1 MYNIKT
7 GICTELIKTPVLE
20 SAGAMIILVFEM
32 PPKRIIFF
40 SNNTFSIHLINT
52 KDATGNIVNIIQSMN
67 TDNMPALSK
76 QLFDTYYYVFF
87 VNSVLLLL
95 FVFVVLFWFQWEII
109 SITFLLTIKDFCLL
123 LMSLKLS
130 LFIFFR

>member
-1 MYNIKT
+1 M
-7 GICTELIKTPVLE
+7 IKTPVLE

-40 SNNTFSIHLINT
+40 SNNTFSIH
-52 KDATGNIVNIIQSMN
+52 ATGNIVNIIQSMN

-76 QLFDTYYYVFF
+76 QLFDTYYYGFF